1 MELLDRLTCFIRC
14 CCRYNSEKIKLNY
27 LKCKPLLNREK
38 ISNLNII
45 STEYLWICSKLKLS
59 YYLFLIVL
67 GGYPLKEIVITL
79 AEIVN
84 NIHDLLTDMFGLHM
98 SDKQLHFWVI
108 GIIGMAT
115 FFIVYFF
122 FKIIEKMKWST
133 AITSFIYTFTIM
145 VVLVFAIELQ
155 QAITNR
161 GNMEFADAVMG
172 LWGFIVL
179 FMIYAVLAILIYFIF
194 KTFKKKK

>member
-1 MELLDRLTCFIRC
+1 M
-14 CCRYNSEKIKLNY
+14 
-27 LKCKPLLNREK
+27 
-38 ISNLNII
+38 
-45 STEYLWICSKLKLS
+45 
-59 YYLFLIVL
+59 
-67 GGYPLKEIVITL
+67 KEIIIAL

-84 NIHDLLTDMFGLHM
+84 NIHDLLVDMFGLHM
-98 SDKQLHFWVI
+98 SDKELHFWVI
-108 GIIGMAT
+108 GIIGMIT
-115 FFIVYFF
+115 FFVVYFF

-133 AITSFIYTFTIM
+133 AIISFIYTFTVM

-179 FMIYAVLAILIYFIF
+179 FLIYAVLAVLIYFIF
-194 KTFKKKK
+194 QAFNRKK

>member
-1 MELLDRLTCFIRC
+1 
-14 CCRYNSEKIKLNY
+14 
-27 LKCKPLLNREK
+27 
-38 ISNLNII
+38 
-45 STEYLWICSKLKLS
+45 
-59 YYLFLIVL
+59 
-67 GGYPLKEIVITL
+67 LKEIIIAL

-84 NIHDLLTDMFGLHM
+84 NIHDLLVDMFGLHM
-98 SDKQLHFWVI
+98 SDKELHFWVI
-108 GIIGMAT
+108 GIIGMVT
-115 FFIVYFF
+115 FFVVYFF

-133 AITSFIYTFTIM
+133 AIISFIYTFTVM

-179 FMIYAVLAILIYFIF
+179 FLVYAVLAVLIYFIF
-194 KTFKKKK
+194 QAFNRKK

>member
-1 MELLDRLTCFIRC
+1 M
-14 CCRYNSEKIKLNY
+14 
-27 LKCKPLLNREK
+27 
-38 ISNLNII
+38 
-45 STEYLWICSKLKLS
+45 
-59 YYLFLIVL
+59 
-67 GGYPLKEIVITL
+67 KEIIIIL

-84 NIHDLLTDMFGLHM
+84 DIHDLLTDIFGLHLT
-98 SDKQLHFWVI
+98 DKQLHFWII
-108 GIIGMAT
+108 GIIGMVT
-115 FFIVYFF
+115 FFMVHFF

-133 AITSFIYTFTIM
+133 TILSFVYTFTVM

-172 LWGFIVL
+172 LWGFIVFFL
-179 FMIYAVLAILIYFIF
+179 VYAVIAILGYFLF